1 MKNPENENWLDD
13 VLSEIIGSKKP
24 KTDFEQ
30 WKLQHPDAVEMLTSK
45 AGRDSSISKGPLSI
59 RNIIMKNPVTKLAA
73 AAVIILATGIFLYT
87 TNNSMVPAA
96 YALQDTIEAYNTVSS
111 LHMEMSEPAYGQK
124 PHEIWLECDSYGNMS
139 RIRYQAP
146 NLGLGSMTIVEN
158 NGKSEAWLPKSNVHL
173 TGYRNLGVALG
184 VDVSQVDPKGL
195 VERLYQQE
203 MHGEVILDVSE
214 PVQKDKPIVITV
226 TYPEGSL
233 SENWKKVLYVDQG
246 TKLVKKIDKF
256 EFKDGQYQLMET
268 IELLDYNQPINP
280 VMFSLEGEIP
290 SDAKVIDM
298 AGIEVGLLQGDMT
311 DQEAANEITRQF
323 FEAAVAKDY
332 IRLGQ
337 LFIVGPAYLNEQVF
351 KGINKIKI
359 TSIEPAKPETD
370 PDKKRFLCSGK
381 LQLEVGGSLYELNLF
396 ELSIR
401 QTNPASEPNRW
412 MITGISVNTYPFPDE
427 SFKGFLGFENGLTG
441 WSPLKGSVSVS
452 SDSRS
457 GSKACQIEGRDGEEA
472 ANSPYFPVTAGKA
485 YELKSYVKLLSG
497 TGDYK
502 VTIDWLNN
510 VGFTI
515 RYDNDWAGKNRPA
528 SYTLHGGTF
537 VAPEGAALCTIMLG
551 VQPGSTYLF
560 DDIEF
565 VPLDK

>member
-1 MKNPENENWLDD
+1 MKPADN
-13 VLSEIIGSKKP
+13 IKKFFKNATVNTNP
-24 KTDFEQ
+24 KTDKTVF
-30 WKLQHPDAVEMLTSK
+30 DGMLIAHEKTQSTNSAATK
-45 AGRDSSISKGPLSI
+45 PNI
-59 RNIIMKNPVTKLAA
+59 RKIIMKSPITKLAA

-87 TNNSMVPAA
+87 TNNSIVPAA
-96 YALQDTIEAYNTVSS
+96 YALQDTIDAYTTVSS
-111 LHMEMSEPAYGQK
+111 LHMEMSDPAYGQK
-124 PHEIWLECDSYGNMS
+124 PHEIWLDCDSYGNMNK
-139 RIRYQAP
+139 IRYQAP

-158 NGKSEAWLPKSNVHL
+158 NGKSEAWLPGNNVHL

-214 PVQKDKPIVITV
+214 PVQKDKPIVVSV
-226 TYPEGSL
+226 TYPKGSL
-233 SENWKKVLYVDQG
+233 SESWKKVLYVDQG

-268 IELLDYNQPINP
+268 RELLDYNQQINP

-290 SDAKVIDM
+290 SDAKVINM

-311 DQEAANEITRQF
+311 DLEAANEITRQF

-337 LFIVGPAYLNEQVF
+337 LFIVGPAFMTKKLFE
-351 KGINKIKI
+351 GINQIKI
-359 TSIEPAKPETD
+359 TSIGPAKPRTD
-370 PDKKRFLCSGK
+370 PDKKGFLCSGK
-381 LQLEVGGSLYELNLF
+381 LQFEAGGLLYELNLF

-412 MITGISVNTYPFPDE
+412 MITGISVNTYPLPDE
-427 SFKGFLGFENGLTG
+427 SFQGFFGFENGLTG
-441 WSPLKGSVSVS
+441 WSSLKGSVSVS
-452 SDSRS
+452 SDSHS
-457 GSKACQIEGRDGEEA
+457 GSKACQIEGLESDSEGA

-510 VGFTI
+510 AGFTI

-551 VQPGSTYLF
+551 VQQGSTYLF

-565 VPLDK
+565 VPSDK

>member
-1 MKNPENENWLDD
+1 MKPADN
-13 VLSEIIGSKKP
+13 IKKFFKNATVNTNP
-24 KTDFEQ
+24 KTDKTVF
-30 WKLQHPDAVEMLTSK
+30 DGMLIAHEKTQSTNSAATK
-45 AGRDSSISKGPLSI
+45 PNI
-59 RNIIMKNPVTKLAA
+59 RKIIMKSPITKLAA
-73 AAVIILATGIFLYT
+73 AAVIILAAGIFLYIT
-87 TNNSMVPAA
+87 NSMVPTA

-111 LHMEMSEPAYGQK
+111 LHIKMSTTSFPGT
-124 PHEIWLECDSYGNMS
+124 HEIWLECDSHGNMR

-146 NLGLGSMTIVEN
+146 DCGFGSLTIVEN
-158 NGKSEAWLPKSNVHL
+158 NGKSEAWLPKSNVYL
-173 TGYRNLGVALG
+173 TGYRNVGQVLG

-214 PVQKDKPIVITV
+214 PVQKDKPIVVSV
-226 TYPEGSL
+226 TYPKGSL

-256 EFKDGQYQLMET
+256 EFKDEQYKLMET
-268 IELLDYNQPINP
+268 RELLDYNQQINS

-298 AGIEVGLLQGDMT
+298 TGVEIGLLQGDMT
-311 DQEAANEITRQF
+311 DQEAATEVIRKF

-332 IRLGQ
+332 TRLGQ
-337 LFIVGPAYLNEQVF
+337 LFLVGPAFLTKQVF
-351 KGINKIKI
+351 EGINTIKI
-359 TSIEPAKPETD
+359 TSIEPAKRETD
-370 PDKKRFLCSGK
+370 PDEKGFLCSGK
-381 LQLEVGGSLYELNLF
+381 LRLEASGLLYELNLF
-396 ELSIR
+396 KADVEQIN
-401 QTNPASEPNRW
+401 TASEPNRW
-412 MITGISVNTYPFPDE
+412 MITGFAVNTYPFPDE

-441 WSPLKGSVSVS
+441 WSSLKGSVSVT
-452 SDSRS
+452 SDSYS
-457 GSKACQIEGRDGEEA
+457 GSKACQIEGLGGEGA

-485 YELKSYVKLLSG
+485 YKLKSYVKLLRG

-537 VAPEGAALCTIMLG
+537 VAPEGAALCTIILG
-551 VQPGSTYLF
+551 VQQGSTYIF

-565 VPLDK
+565 VPSDK